1 MAKNRNVEVG
11 GILLTDDWKLLPVDD
26 RNWELCHRHANGD
39 NAKSRAAGTV
49 GQMRWHRCG
58 RYYSYNTVGEAIAY
72 VADVEMK
79 RKATTTARSLD
90 VAVAEWKATIREL
103 EQTVVG
109 AKGGV

>member
-11 GILLTDDWKLLPVDD
+11 GILLTDVWKLLPVDD
-26 RNWELCHRHANGD
+26 RNWELCHRHAVGD
-39 NAKSRAAGTV
+39 NVKARAAGTV

-79 RKATTTARSLD
+79 RKATATAMDLG
-90 VAVAEWKATIREL
+90 AALAEWRAVMDGIAETLR
-103 EQTVVG
+103 
-109 AKGGV
+109 